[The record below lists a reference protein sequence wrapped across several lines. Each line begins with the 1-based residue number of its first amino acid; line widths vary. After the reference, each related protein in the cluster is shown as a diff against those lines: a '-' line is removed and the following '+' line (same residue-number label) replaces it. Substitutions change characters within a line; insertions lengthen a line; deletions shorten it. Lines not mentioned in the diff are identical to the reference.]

1 MKKMMISFFTRT
13 PLHVGCGSSVGAID
27 LPVLRERATDLP
39 VIPGS
44 TLKGVLA
51 DLFLEKK
58 EVQEDGETKK
68 KWVRTKDGV
77 DLFGNDD
84 TNNASRGKLMIGDAR
99 LLAFPVRSAKG
110 GFVWATSPLLLAR
123 QEIEFNQSLNEMEG
137 LGSEKVSF
145 KSEAFI
151 LEEYK
156 ITRKKDVS
164 VEVLTEVIKKLK
176 EKCNFSLWE
185 TTLQDRLVI
194 LSDTMLTYFAKN
206 ACEIAHH
213 NKIDDETGTV
223 KDGALFSQE
232 NVPSEAL
239 FVGEILAREEKE
251 DEKLK
256 EKTHSLQKLQKKI
269 EDEGYLLQI
278 GANATTGL
286 GWCQVTM
293 SIMRKISGEVQQG
306 GVQ

>member
-51 DLFLEKK
+51 DLFLEEK
-58 EVQEDGETKK
+58 ED
-68 KWVRTKDGV
+68 KWIRTAEGI
-77 DLFGNDD
+77 DLLGNDD
-84 TNNASRGKLMIGDAR
+84 TKNATRGKLMVGEAR
-99 LLAFPVRSAKG
+99 LVAFPVRSAKG

-123 QEIEFNQSLNEMEG
+123 QGIEFNQSLNEMEG

-145 KSEAFI
+145 KNEAFV

-156 ITRKKDVS
+156 ITRRGDVS
-164 VEVLTEVIKKLK
+164 ADVIEALK
-176 EKCNFSLWE
+176 TRCNLSLWE
-185 TTLQDRLVI
+185 TTLQDRLVL
-194 LSDTMLTYFAKN
+194 LSDTMLTHFAKN

-223 KDGALFSQE
+223 EDGALFSQE

-239 FVGEILAREEKE
+239 FVGEILAREDMDIQRLQEKI
-251 DEKLK
+251 K
-256 EKTHSLQKLQKKI
+256 
-269 EDEGYLLQI
+269 DEGYLLQI

-293 SIMRKISGEVQQG
+293 GEIQ
-306 GVQ
+306 

>member
-44 TLKGVLA
+44 TIKGVLA

-58 EVQEDGETKK
+58 DE
-68 KWVRTKDGV
+68 KWTRTNEGV
-77 DLFGNDD
+77 VLLGNDD
-84 TNNASRGKLMIGDAR
+84 TENASRGALMIGDAR

-123 QEIEFNQSLNEMEG
+123 LGIEFTQQLGEMD
-137 LGSEKVSF
+137 GSGSDKVAF
-145 KSEAFI
+145 GDAFI

-156 ITRKKDVS
+156 IDRKGDVS
-164 VEVLTEVIKKLK
+164 TEIIKELAT
-176 EKCNFSLWE
+176 KCDIPLWK
-185 TTLQDRLVI
+185 TTLADRLVI

-213 NKIDDETGTV
+213 NKINDETGV
-223 KDGALFSQE
+223 VAQGALFSQE

-239 FVGEILAREEKE
+239 FVGEVLARNEK
-251 DEKLK
+251 DIQTLQTKIVK
-256 EKTHSLQKLQKKI
+256 EGK
-269 EDEGYLLQI
+269 LLQV

-286 GWCQVTM
+286 GWCQITM
-293 SIMRKISGEVQQG
+293 GEIECLNKAK
-306 GVQ
+306 

>member
-51 DLFLEKK
+51 DLFLAKNEAN
-58 EVQEDGETKK
+58 
-68 KWVRTKDGV
+68 KWIRTAEGI

-84 TNNASRGKLMIGDAR
+84 TKNATRGKLMVGEAR
-99 LLAFPVRSAKG
+99 LVAFPVRSAKG
-110 GFVWATSPLLLAR
+110 GFVWATSPLLLGR
-123 QEIEFNQSLNEMEG
+123 LGISCGNVGEMEG
-137 LGSEKVSF
+137 LGSKKVSF

-156 ITRKKDVS
+156 ITHIGDVPP
-164 VEVLTEVIKKLK
+164 EVIEALK
-176 EKCNFSLWE
+176 TKCNLPLWE

-223 KDGALFSQE
+223 ADKALFSQE

-239 FVGEILAREEKE
+239 FVGEILAREDKE
-251 DEKLK
+251 DEKVR
-256 EKTHSLQKLQKKI
+256 EKTHSLQKLQEKI
-269 EDEGYLLQI
+269 KDEGYLLQI

-293 SIMRKISGEVQQG
+293 VEIQ
-306 GVQ
+306 

>member
-27 LPVLRERATDLP
+27 LPVLLERATDLP

-51 DLFLEKK
+51 DLFLEEKK
-58 EVQEDGETKK
+58 DENGETKLI
-68 KWVRTKDGV
+68 RSADGIE
-77 DLFGNDD
+77 LFGNDD
-84 TNNASRGKLMIGDAR
+84 TKKATRGKLMVGEAR
-99 LLAFPVRSAKG
+99 LVAFPVRSAKG

-123 QEIEFNQSLNEMEG
+123 QGIEFDTKDLDEMDG
-137 LGSEKVSF
+137 YGSEKVSF
-145 KSEAFI
+145 WDAFI

-164 VEVLTEVIKKLK
+164 EVLAEEVINKLK

-223 KDGALFSQE
+223 ADTALFSQE

-239 FVGEILAREEKE
+239 FVGEILAREDKE
-251 DEKLK
+251 DEKLEK
-256 EKTHSLQKLQKKI
+256 ETHSLQKLYKKI
-269 EDEGYLLQI
+269 KDKEGSLLQI

-293 SIMRKISGEVQQG
+293 GEIQ
-306 GVQ
+306 

>member
-1 MKKMMISFFTRT
+1 MKKMKKMMISFFTRT

-51 DLFLEKK
+51 DLFLEEKK
-58 EVQEDGETKK
+58 DENGKTKLI
-68 KWVRTKDGV
+68 RSSEGI
-77 DLFGNDD
+77 DLLGNDD
-84 TNNASRGKLMIGDAR
+84 TKNATRGKLMVGEAR
-99 LLAFPVRSAKG
+99 LVAFPVRSAKG
-110 GFVWATSPLLLAR
+110 GFVWATSPLLLGR
-123 QEIEFNQSLNEMEG
+123 LGISCVDIGEMDG
-137 LGSEKVSF
+137 FGSEKVAF
-145 KSEAFI
+145 KNEAKNESEAKNDAFI
-151 LEEYK
+151 FEEYK
-156 ITRKKDVS
+156 INQVGDVPA
-164 VEVLTEVIKKLK
+164 EVIEALAKMCDIPLWKTSLK
-176 EKCNFSLWE
+176 
-185 TTLQDRLVI
+185 DRLVI

-239 FVGEILAREEKE
+239 FVGEILAREET
-251 DEKLK
+251 DI
-256 EKTHSLQKLQKKI
+256 QKLHEKI
-269 EDEGYLLQI
+269 KDDGYLLQI

-293 SIMRKISGEVQQG
+293 GKIQIMGKIQ
-306 GVQ
+306 

>member
-44 TLKGVLA
+44 TIKGVLA
-51 DLFLEKK
+51 DLW
-58 EVQEDGETKK
+58 QEI
-68 KWVRTKDGV
+68 GV
-77 DLFGNDD
+77 DVDLNEKGELIRKKRTDAWVLFGDNS
-84 TNNASRGKLMIGDAR
+84 NKSNEANAGALLIGDAR

-123 QEIEFNQSLNEMEG
+123 QGIEFSQELGEMDG
-137 LGSEKVSF
+137 YGSEKVAF
-145 KSEAFI
+145 DNAFI

-156 ITRKKDVS
+156 INRVGDV
-164 VEVLTEVIKKLK
+164 TEVIG
-176 EKCNFSLWE
+176 SLTDFCDLPLWKS
-185 TTLQDRLVI
+185 TLANRLVI
-194 LSDTMLTYFAKN
+194 LSDTMLAYFAKN

-223 KDGALFSQE
+223 AQGALFSQE

-239 FVGEILAREEKE
+239 FVGEILAREEM
-251 DEKLK
+251 DI
-256 EKTHSLQKLQKKI
+256 QKLQKKI
-269 EDEGYLLQI
+269 QQEGNLLQV

-293 SIMRKISGEVQQG
+293 VEIQ
-306 GVQ
+306 

>member
-51 DLFLEKK
+51 DLFLAKNEENKWIRT
-58 EVQEDGETKK
+58 ET
-68 KWVRTKDGV
+68 GI
-77 DLFGNDD
+77 DLLGNDD
-84 TNNASRGKLMIGDAR
+84 TKKATRGKLMVGEAR
-99 LLAFPVRSAKG
+99 LAAFPVRSAKG
-110 GFVWATSPLLLAR
+110 GFVWATCPLILGRLG
-123 QEIEFNQSLNEMEG
+123 ISCGDVGEMEG

-145 KSEAFI
+145 KNEAFI

-156 ITRKKDVS
+156 ITRKTDVPA
-164 VEVLTEVIKKLK
+164 EVIEALTE
-176 EKCNFSLWE
+176 KCDLSFWK

-194 LSDTMLTYFAKN
+194 LSDTMLSYFAKN

-223 KDGALFSQE
+223 AQGALFSQE

-239 FVGEILAREEKE
+239 FVGEIMARDETAIQQLREKIQ
-251 DEKLK
+251 K
-256 EKTHSLQKLQKKI
+256 ERN
-269 EDEGYLLQI
+269 LLQI

-293 SIMRKISGEVQQG
+293 GEIQ
-306 GVQ
+306 

>member
-39 VIPGS
+39 VVPGS
-44 TLKGVLA
+44 TIKGVLA
-51 DLFLEKK
+51 DLFLVLK
-58 EVQEDGETKK
+58 EVQEKEETKQ

-84 TNNASRGKLMIGDAR
+84 TNNASRGKLMIGEAR

-123 QEIEFNQSLNEMEG
+123 QGIEFKQPLGEMDG
-137 LGSEKVSF
+137 YGSEKVAF
-145 KSEAFI
+145 NDAFI

-156 ITRKKDVS
+156 INRVGDV
-164 VEVLTEVIKKLK
+164 TEEIG
-176 EKCNFSLWE
+176 SLADFCDLPLWK
-185 TTLQDRLVI
+185 TTLTDRLVI
-194 LSDTMLTYFAKN
+194 LSDTMLAYFAKN

-213 NKIDDETGTV
+213 NKIDDETGV
-223 KDGALFSQE
+223 VAQGALFSQE

-239 FVGEILAREEKE
+239 FIGEVLAR
-251 DEKLK
+251 DEADI
-256 EKTHSLQKLQKKI
+256 QKLQVKI
-269 EDEGYLLQI
+269 KEEGNLLQV

-293 SIMRKISGEVQQG
+293 GEIK
-306 GVQ
+306 

>member
-51 DLFLEKK
+51 DLFLEKN
-58 EVQEDGETKK
+58 EAD
-68 KWVRTKDGV
+68 KWVRSSEGIS
-77 DLFGNDD
+77 LLGNDD
-84 TNNASRGKLMIGDAR
+84 TKQASRGKLMVGEAR
-99 LLAFPVRSAKG
+99 LVAFPVRSAKG
-110 GFVWATSPLLLAR
+110 GFVWATSPLLLGRLGISCAD
-123 QEIEFNQSLNEMEG
+123 IDEMDG
-137 LGSEKVSF
+137 LGSEKVAF
-145 KSEAFI
+145 KNEAFI

-156 ITRKKDVS
+156 ITRKTDVP
-164 VEVLTEVIKKLK
+164 VEVIEALA
-176 EKCNFSLWE
+176 EKCDIPLWKASLK
-185 TTLQDRLVI
+185 DRLVI

-223 KDGALFSQE
+223 ASGALFSQE

-239 FVGEILAREEKE
+239 FLGEIQAREDKE
-251 DEKLK
+251 IEQ
-256 EKTHSLQKLQKKI
+256 LQTRIK
-269 EDEGYLLQI
+269 DEGYLLQI

-293 SIMRKISGEVQQG
+293 GKIQ
-306 GVQ
+306 

>member
-1 MKKMMISFFTRT
+1 MNKMTISLFTRT

-51 DLFLEKK
+51 DLFLEKVNN
-58 EVQEDGETKK
+58 E
-68 KWVRTKDGV
+68 KWQRTKQGTA
-77 DLFGNDD
+77 LFGSED
-84 TNNASRGKLMIGDAR
+84 TNEAKRGALLIGEMR

-110 GFVWATSPLLLAR
+110 GFVWATSPLLLSRA
-123 QEIEFNQSLNEMEG
+123 EVPCSVNPEDMNGF
-137 LGSEKVSF
+137 GSEKVAFEST
-145 KSEAFI
+145 AFI

-156 ITRKKDVS
+156 VTRKGAIP
-164 VEVLTEVIKKLK
+164 EETLTKLEALCDIPFWK
-176 EKCNFSLWE
+176 A
-185 TTLQDRLVI
+185 TLKDRLVI
-194 LSDTMLTYFAKN
+194 LSDDMLTYFAKN

-213 NKIDDETGTV
+213 NKVDDETGTV

-239 FVGEILAREEKE
+239 FIGSIMAQEKSALAQ
-251 DEKLK
+251 LK
-256 EKTHSLQKLQKKI
+256 EAIKNKRH
-269 EDEGYLLQI
+269 LLQV

-286 GWCQVTM
+286 GWCHVTM
-293 SIMRKISGEVQQG
+293 GEVK
-306 GVQ
+306 

>member
-44 TLKGVLA
+44 TIKGVLA
-51 DLFLEKK
+51 DLFL
-58 EVQEDGETKK
+58 DGNLK
-68 KWVRTKDGV
+68 RTDEGV
-77 DLFGNDD
+77 KLLGNDD
-84 TNNASRGKLMIGDAR
+84 TNNASRGKLLIGEAR

-123 QEIEFNQSLNEMEG
+123 QGVEFTQELGEMDG
-137 LGSEKVSF
+137 YGSEKVAF
-145 KSEAFI
+145 GEAFV

-156 ITRKKDVS
+156 INRKDDVPA
-164 VEVLTEVIKKLK
+164 EVIDKLA
-176 EKCNFSLWE
+176 SLCDLPLWK
-185 TTLQDRLVI
+185 TTLADRLVV
-194 LSDTMLTYFAKN
+194 LSDTMLAYFAKN

-213 NKIDDETGTV
+213 NKIDDETGV
-223 KDGALFSQE
+223 VAQGALFSQE

-239 FVGEILAREEKE
+239 FIGEVLAR
-251 DEKLK
+251 DAADI
-256 EKTHSLQKLQKKI
+256 QKLQTKI
-269 EDEGYLLQI
+269 EEESNLLQI

-293 SIMRKISGEVQQG
+293 GEIK
-306 GVQ
+306 

>member
-44 TLKGVLA
+44 TIKGVLA

-58 EVQEDGETKK
+58 EVQENGETKK

-84 TNNASRGKLMIGDAR
+84 TKNATRGKLMVGEAR
-99 LLAFPVRSAKG
+99 LVAFPVRSAKG
-110 GFVWATSPLLLAR
+110 GFVWATSPLLLGR
-123 QEIEFNQSLNEMEG
+123 LDISCGDVGEMEG

-156 ITRKKDVS
+156 ITRIDDVP
-164 VEVLTEVIKKLK
+164 TEVIEALK
-176 EKCNFSLWE
+176 IKCNLSLWE
-185 TTLQDRLVI
+185 TTLQDRLVV

-223 KDGALFSQE
+223 AQGALFSQE

-239 FVGEILAREEKE
+239 FVGEILAREEMDIQE
-251 DEKLK
+251 
-256 EKTHSLQKLQKKI
+256 LQKKI
-269 EDEGYLLQI
+269 KDEGYLLQI

-293 SIMRKISGEVQQG
+293 VEIQ
-306 GVQ
+306 

>member
-58 EVQEDGETKK
+58 ED
-68 KWVRTKDGV
+68 KWVRSSEGIS
-77 DLFGNDD
+77 LLGNDD
-84 TNNASRGKLMIGDAR
+84 TKNAMRGKLMVGEAR
-99 LLAFPVRSAKG
+99 LVAFPVRSAKG
-110 GFVWATSPLLLAR
+110 GFVWATSPLLLGR
-123 QEIEFNQSLNEMEG
+123 LGISCGDVGEMEG

-156 ITRKKDVS
+156 ITRMGDVPA
-164 VEVLTEVIKKLK
+164 EVIEALK
-176 EKCNFSLWE
+176 TKCNLSLWE

-223 KDGALFSQE
+223 AQGALFSQE

-239 FVGEILAREEKE
+239 FVGEILARE
-251 DEKLK
+251 DMDI
-256 EKTHSLQKLQKKI
+256 QKLQEKI
-269 EDEGYLLQI
+269 KDEGYLLQI

-293 SIMRKISGEVQQG
+293 VEIQ
-306 GVQ
+306 